1 MVFIKNVVQQ
11 KDTFVCDCKESHFY
25 SNNLSESDILRDI
38 WIKVNGAVHFLLPS
52 EKKKM
57 LLTPFL
63 HDINVCK
70 QVFGKIKKVKI
81 FLEMMGINLYHVPT
95 TKKVKEHSSESSFP
109 PLIMLV

>member
-38 WIKVNGAVHFLLPS
+38 WIKVNGAVHFLFPP

-63 HDINVCK
+63 HDMNVCK

-95 TKKVKEHSSESSFP
+95 TEKVKEHSSESSFP